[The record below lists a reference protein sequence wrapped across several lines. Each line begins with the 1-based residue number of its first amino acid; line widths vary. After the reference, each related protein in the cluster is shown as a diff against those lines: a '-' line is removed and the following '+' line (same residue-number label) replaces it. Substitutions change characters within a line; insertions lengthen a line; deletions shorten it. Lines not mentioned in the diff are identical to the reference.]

1 METMKLVLDA
11 INSIGFPIVIS
22 LLAAWYIKYTG
33 DVYREQID
41 KISARQDEQLDKLTE
56 AVSALTDEIRRRDG
70 GLK

>member
-1 METMKLVLDA
+1 MESMKLVLDA
-11 INSIGFPIVIS
+11 INSIGFPVVIS

-33 DVYREQID
+33 DVYRDQID
-41 KISARQDEQLDKLTE
+41 KISSRQDEQLDKLTE